1 VLTSCDISDLWVGG
15 ARNRPGLQ
23 LAGQLWIQI
32 VVYSLSHTH
41 TLLISYLNWAFDIC
55 RFCNIVI
62 TSILRCTCLGLG
74 IGQFLGGNTRSK
86 IMNIEVP
93 FSKCTIYSIE
103 TIKKWHGFG
112 KIWEQACQLIEAI
125 A

>member
-1 VLTSCDISDLWVGG
+1 
-15 ARNRPGLQ
+15 
-23 LAGQLWIQI
+23 
-32 VVYSLSHTH
+32 
-41 TLLISYLNWAFDIC
+41 
-55 RFCNIVI
+55 
-62 TSILRCTCLGLG
+62 
-74 IGQFLGGNTRSK
+74 
-86 IMNIEVP
+86 MNIEVP